1 MKWPKLRHPARIAA
15 GVVVLVLLALG
26 VRMLDAPKPSEEA
39 RAARRGAQAVQ
50 VTTAAAQTQDVPIYR
65 TGVGNVVAFASVIVH
80 TRVDGQLDRVA
91 FVEGQDVKA
100 GQVLAQL
107 DPRPIQAQLAQA
119 SAQEARDR
127 AQLANARTDLKRYT
141 ELIAEDAA
149 TQQQVDTQKA
159 LVAQLE
165 AAVQT
170 DAAQVQYQRVQLG
183 YTTIV
188 APIAGRTGARLVDP
202 GNIVHAADANGI
214 VVINQVDPIG
224 VTFTLPEDTVQEI
237 LHAGHGGGRAPLEVL
252 ALSREGR
259 QELARGQLVLLNNQV
274 DTTTGTVQ
282 LKARFSNTGFALWPG
297 QYVNVRLVL
306 GQRAGAT
313 TVPQPAVQRGQD
325 GPYVYVIDAQH
336 HAQVRPI
343 RIAQEQDG
351 ISVVD
356 NGLKAGERVVVSGQY
371 KLKPGMAVVET
382 PARTP
387 ASVASRTTP

>member
-1 MKWPKLRHPARIAA
+1 MKMPMPRHPGRIAT
-15 GVVVLVLLALG
+15 GIVLLMALALG
-26 VRMLDAPKPSEEA
+26 VRLLETSRKSVKAPDPR
-39 RAARRGAQAVQ
+39 RANQAVQ
-50 VTTAAAQTQDVPIYR
+50 VTTASVQSQDVPIYR
-65 TGVGNVVAFASVIVH
+65 TGVGNVVAFASVVVH
-80 TRVDGQLDRVA
+80 TRVDGQLDRVG

-119 SAQEARDR
+119 QAQEARDR

-141 ELIAEDAA
+141 DLIAEDAA

-183 YTTIV
+183 YTTVI

-202 GNIVHAADANGI
+202 GNIIHAADASGL

-237 LHAGHGGGRAPLEVL
+237 LQAGHGGRAPLQVL

-282 LKARFSNTGFALWPG
+282 LKARFPNPGYALWPG

-306 GQRAGAT
+306 GQRAGAV

-325 GPYVYVIDAQH
+325 GTFVYVIDAEH
-336 HAQVRPI
+336 HAQVRPV
-343 RIAQEQDG
+343 RIVQEQEG
-351 ISVVD
+351 IAVVES
-356 NGLKAGERVVVSGQY
+356 GLRAGERVVVNGQY
-371 KLKPGMAVVET
+371 KLRPGTAVVEA
-382 PARTP
+382 PPRAP